1 MQRQISTELGQERP
15 LIIVCLKII
24 CFDHHFP
31 IRITEKYNMLGE
43 TSLHRWHPRHL
54 PWQHPFWHGAIIDK
68 NLRNEL
74 FDTQVAWV
82 KEKVTF
88 LALSLIFQLV
98 TAVGAAVTIILAD
111 H

>member
-1 MQRQISTELGQERP
+1 
-15 LIIVCLKII
+15 
-24 CFDHHFP
+24 
-31 IRITEKYNMLGE
+31 MLGE

-54 PWQHPFWHGAIIDK
+54 PWQHPFWNGAIIEKYNNNIINNTNNINNINNNILVK
-68 NLRNEL
+68 NLTNEL

-82 KEKVTF
+82 KEKLTF